1 MAPPPPRAASAA
13 LQVATATVVIGADL
27 AHPAEVLPT
36 VLFWLDQVQQKL
48 AATYASLERRGSK
61 LPEQLR
67 LRARR
72 YFGSQH
78 EDADAVQHTGE
89 GPLLWLC
96 RQSRAV
102 RLATH
107 AKLLLGQSVGP
118 GRARNCKPGCKPRFL
133 AQSHHR
139 RQPLY

>member
-1 MAPPPPRAASAA
+1 MHRTVQLAARRVTTMMGVAVAALRRPADKLEVVPSPPRAASAA
-13 LQVATATVVIGADL
+13 LQVATATVVIAADL
-27 AHPAEVLPT
+27 ARPAEVLPT

-89 GPLLWLC
+89 GPLLW
-96 RQSRAV
+96 
-102 RLATH
+102 
-107 AKLLLGQSVGP
+107 
-118 GRARNCKPGCKPRFL
+118 
-133 AQSHHR
+133 
-139 RQPLY
+139 